1 MKKFF
6 FLIISLFLLF
16 AALPAEAAGPINQ
29 DGYFKN
35 IRLAGRVK
43 VVDHFGDIKVQ
54 VVHSFP
60 DIKVKVVNSFPDRI
74 GEWQFVDHGEDF
86 TIEYVKSFP
95 DIKVQFVNSFPGVR

>member
-6 FLIISLFLLF
+6 LLITALFFLFFTMPL
-16 AALPAEAAGPINQ
+16 EAAGPINQ
-29 DGYFKN
+29 DGYFRN

-60 DIKVKVVNSFPDRI
+60 DIKVKVVNHFPDDI
-74 GEWQFVDHGEDF
+74 GEWQFVDYGEDF
-86 TIEYVKSFP
+86 TIEYVKSFG

>member
-1 MKKFF
+1 MKKFL
-6 FLIISLFLLF
+6 FLIISLVLLF
-16 AALPAEAAGPINQ
+16 AAFPSEAAGPINQ

-60 DIKVKVVNSFPDRI
+60 DIKVKVVNHFPDRI
-74 GEWQFVDHGEDF
+74 GEWQFVDYGEDF

>member
-1 MKKFF
+1 MKK
-6 FLIISLFLLF
+6 ILFLM
-16 AALPAEAAGPINQ
+16 AALILLAAFPCHAAGAISE

-60 DIKVKVVNSFPDRI
+60 DIKVKIVNHFPDRI
-74 GEWQFVDHGEDF
+74 GEWQFVDYGEDF
-86 TIEYVKSFP
+86 TIEYVKSFA
-95 DIKVQFVNSFPGVR
+95 DIRVQFVNSFPGVV